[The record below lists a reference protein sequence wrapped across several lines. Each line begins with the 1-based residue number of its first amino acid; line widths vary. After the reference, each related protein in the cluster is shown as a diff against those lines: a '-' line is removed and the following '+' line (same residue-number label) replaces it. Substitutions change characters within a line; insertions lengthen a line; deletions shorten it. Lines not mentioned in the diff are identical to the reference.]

1 MSAARQKLFRIE
13 RNRMAGASGARG
25 EDGAFAPDGAEGGA
39 CCADAL
45 RHHEVMTA
53 LAEIRDRLGPAE
65 REDGQA
71 GAESERELDE
81 IRRIKNELNQ
91 VYEAITRTK
100 QEIATLRQTGGHGF
114 DIGRMTDELGAI
126 VTGTEQATETI
137 LNAAEEID
145 GKAGDLAAA
154 LQKQPGGDSAGD
166 IQERVVRIFEACN
179 FQDLTG
185 QRITKVVNAF
195 RFIEERVDAM
205 MAIWGGIESF
215 REIEPVALPPVEGD
229 EALLNGPALEA
240 DADVASQDDIDALF
254 D

>member
-1 MSAARQKLFRIE
+1 
-13 RNRMAGASGARG
+13 MAGTSGTCG
-25 EDGAFAPDGAEGGA
+25 EDDAFD
-39 CCADAL
+39 ADAANGTAYAEDP
-45 RHHEVMTA
+45 RHREIMAA
-53 LAEIRDRLGPAE
+53 LADIRDRLGPAAQA
-65 REDGQA
+65 DGQA
-71 GAESERELDE
+71 AAASERELNE
-81 IRRIKNELNQ
+81 IRKIKDELNR

-100 QEIATLRQTGGHGF
+100 QEIATLRQAGGHGF
-114 DIGRMTDELGAI
+114 DISRMTDELGAI

-154 LQKQPGGDSAGD
+154 LETQQNREEAGD
-166 IQERVVRIFEACN
+166 IQERVVKIFEACN

-215 REIEPVALPPVEGD
+215 QDVEPAAVPPVEGD
-229 EALLNGPALEA
+229 EALLNGPALET